1 MRWRA
6 GGDAG
11 RRASR
16 GWRRIAGPRG
26 ERAPIRRSWRRFAGR
41 SPGDAAGAGICR
53 QTGGERR
60 PTGLPPPACRLTGS
74 TSNSCRQAGGE
85 APNEQTRIHTRA
97 KRPCCAWV
105 RTAPRRRSNC
115 RGEEMADLLEA
126 ARSAEHAAQ
135 LKLDEE
141 AAEAVATAL
150 NGTVGSS
157 SDDSDGGD
165 ISGAA
170 PLGGAIGA
178 APAPAP
184 VSYTHLTLPTIC
196 SV

>member
-1 MRWRA
+1 
-6 GGDAG
+6 
-11 RRASR
+11 
-16 GWRRIAGPRG
+16 
-26 ERAPIRRSWRRFAGR
+26 
-41 SPGDAAGAGICR
+41 
-53 QTGGERR
+53 
-60 PTGLPPPACRLTGS
+60 
-74 TSNSCRQAGGE
+74 
-85 APNEQTRIHTRA
+85 
-97 KRPCCAWV
+97 
-105 RTAPRRRSNC
+105 
-115 RGEEMADLLEA
+115 MADLLEA

-178 APAPAP
+178 APAPAI
-184 VSYTHLTLPTIC
+184 SSSSSSSRSSSSSGSSIC
-196 SV
+196 C